1 MYQCCIFDL
10 DGTLVNSVYAIQKAV
25 NGTLEHFGLGT
36 VSAEETRL
44 FAGDGYK
51 KLVERAM
58 EARGNRDEG
67 RLKEALALYPEIFKD
82 CCLYR
87 VEPYDGIRELLA
99 FLRENHIFCAVLS
112 NKPHD
117 RTLDNIRAVFGMES
131 FDQVYGEREDLG
143 IRRKPAPDG
152 VEAILRELGVK
163 KESCLYFGDTN
174 TDMETGKNAG
184 VDTVGVTW
192 GFRSREELAAF
203 HPTLLADHP
212 DQVIAFLKEVTG
224 IE

>member
-82 CCLYR
+82 
-87 VEPYDGIRELLA
+87 
-99 FLRENHIFCAVLS
+99 
-112 NKPHD
+112 
-117 RTLDNIRAVFGMES
+117 
-131 FDQVYGEREDLG
+131 
-143 IRRKPAPDG
+143 
-152 VEAILRELGVK
+152 
-163 KESCLYFGDTN
+163 
-174 TDMETGKNAG
+174 
-184 VDTVGVTW
+184 
-192 GFRSREELAAF
+192 
-203 HPTLLADHP
+203 
-212 DQVIAFLKEVTG
+212 
-224 IE
+224 

>member
-67 RLKEALALYPEIFKD
+67 
-82 CCLYR
+82 
-87 VEPYDGIRELLA
+87 G
-99 FLRENHIFCAVLS
+99 LRRPWPS
-112 NKPHD
+112 
-117 RTLDNIRAVFGMES
+117 
-131 FDQVYGEREDLG
+131 
-143 IRRKPAPDG
+143 IRRS
-152 VEAILRELGVK
+152 LRTAA
-163 KESCLYFGDTN
+163 C
-174 TDMETGKNAG
+174 TGGA
-184 VDTVGVTW
+184 
-192 GFRSREELAAF
+192 L
-203 HPTLLADHP
+203 
-212 DQVIAFLKEVTG
+212 
-224 IE
+224 